1 MKKLSIVSL
10 FLILF
15 FLPSCLPSAQLS
27 ERAIVE
33 AIGIDKTDDRFTVSI
48 AYYNPDSNNP
58 ENSQT
63 SFVKHTAKSISSAIS
78 GINSKIS
85 KKLYFGHNNIV
96 VIGEN
101 AAKNDIR
108 SILKYFESDPHT
120 KSDICVFVAENAEEI
135 IAYKDENSE
144 INPQTMLKITENS
157 LKLGEGCEYKLYKA
171 ISMDR
176 GYDSAF
182 VLPFGKI
189 SEEKIFEIVG
199 GCLFKDANF
208 ADLLSKEETRGLQW
222 YNGNIEDT
230 IIGLENYDIKVKSC
244 ETTVKTLVIKDTPV
258 FKITISAE
266 IERPIKEIDTIEEE
280 NILSSAN
287 TLIEKE
293 VIKVIN
299 RAFTKENCDIFGFYE
314 RLSNKFPKFL
324 ETNTNGYEK
333 NTADIEVIANCRFD

>member
-33 AIGIDKTDDRFTVSI
+33 AIGIDKTSDSFTVSI

-101 AAKNDIR
+101 AAKNNVR
-108 SILKYFESDPHT
+108 SILKHFESDPQT

-144 INPQTMLKITENS
+144 INPQTILKITENS
-157 LKLGEGCEYKLYKA
+157 LNLGEGCEYRLYKA
-171 ISMDR
+171 IAMDQ
-176 GYDSAF
+176 GYSSAF

-199 GCLFKDANF
+199 GCLFKDGNF

-222 YNGNIEDT
+222 YNGNIEDS

-266 IERPIKEIDTIEEE
+266 IERPIKGIDTIEEE
-280 NILSSAN
+280 NILSSADS
-287 TLIEKE
+287 LIERE
-293 VIKVIN
+293 VKKVIHKVF
-299 RAFTKENCDIFGFYE
+299 AKLNCDIFGFSE
-314 RLSNKFPKFL
+314 RIENKFPKFL
-324 ETNTNGYEK
+324 ETNTNWYEK
-333 NTADIEVIANCRFD
+333 YNADVEVTANCRFD